1 MDYLNN
7 LLFDIYPYVALSI
20 FLLGSLIRYDRDQ
33 YTWKADSSQLLRRG
47 QLRLGSNLFHIGII
61 GLFFGH
67 FAGLLTP
74 KDLYHALGLSTESKQ
89 LLAMLAGGVM
99 GSMAM
104 IGVLLLLHR
113 RLTDPRIRKT
123 CTGMDIF
130 ILVWIFVTLAL
141 GLLTIPVSAGHM
153 DGSVMILL
161 ANWAQSIVTFQPGAA
176 GYLATVS
183 WAYKIHLLFG
193 MTLFVLFPFT
203 RLVHVWSGFG
213 SVGYLFRPHQVV
225 RKRR

>member
-74 KDLYHALGLSTESKQ
+74 KDLYHALGLSTEGKQ
-89 LLAMLAGGVM
+89 LMAMVAGGVM

-130 ILVWIFVTLAL
+130 ILVWVFVTLAL

-176 GYLATVS
+176 EYLATVS

>member
-1 MDYLNN
+1 MSYLNN
-7 LLFDIYPYVALSI
+7 LLFDIYPYVGLSV
-20 FLLGSLIRYDRDQ
+20 FFLGSLLRYDREQ

-67 FAGLLTP
+67 MAGLLTP
-74 KDLYHALGLSTESKQ
+74 KDVYHALGLTTEAKQ
-89 LLAMLAGGVM
+89 LVAVVAGGIM

-113 RLTDPRIRKT
+113 RLFDARIRKT

-130 ILVWIFVTLAL
+130 ILLWIFVTLAL
-141 GLLTIPVSAGHM
+141 GLLTIPSSAGHM

-161 ANWAQSIVTFQPGAA
+161 ASWAQAIVTFQPGAA
-176 GYLATVS
+176 AYLINVPTI
-183 WAYKIHLLFG
+183 YKVHLMFG

-213 SVGYLFRPHQVV
+213 SLAYLFRPHQVV
-225 RKRR
+225 RRK

>member
-74 KDLYHALGLSTESKQ
+74 KDLYHALGLSTEGKQ
-89 LLAMLAGGVM
+89 LMAMVAGGVM

-104 IGVLLLLHR
+104 VGVLLLLHR

-130 ILVWIFVTLAL
+130 ILVWVFVTLAL

-176 GYLATVS
+176 EYLATVS

>member
-74 KDLYHALGLSTESKQ
+74 KDLYHALGLTTESKQ
-89 LLAMLAGGVM
+89 LLAMVAGGVM

-176 GYLATVS
+176 EYLATVS

-213 SVGYLFRPHQVV
+213 SVGYLLRPHQVV

>member
-74 KDLYHALGLSTESKQ
+74 KDLYHALGLTTESKQ
-89 LLAMLAGGVM
+89 LLAMVAGGVM

-104 IGVLLLLHR
+104 VGVLLLLHR

-176 GYLATVS
+176 EYLATVS

-213 SVGYLFRPHQVV
+213 SVGYLLRPHQVV

>member
-1 MDYLNN
+1 MNYLNN

-47 QLRLGSNLFHIGII
+47 QLRWGSNLFHIGII

-67 FAGLLTP
+67 LFGLLTP
-74 KDLYHALGLSTESKQ
+74 KELYHAVGLSTENKQ
-89 LLAMLAGGVM
+89 LLAVVAGGVM
-99 GSMAM
+99 GVMAM
-104 IGVLLLLHR
+104 IGVLLLLQR
-113 RLTDPRIRKT
+113 RLSDPRFRKT

-141 GLLTIPVSAGHM
+141 GMLTIPFSAGHM
-153 DGSVMILL
+153 DGSVMLLL
-161 ANWAQSIVTFQPGAA
+161 AGWAQSIVTFQPGAS
-176 GYLATVS
+176 GYLLTVS

-203 RLVHVWSGFG
+203 RLVHIWSGFG
-213 SVGYLFRPHQVV
+213 SVAYLFRPHQVV
-225 RKRR
+225 RKR

>member
-74 KDLYHALGLSTESKQ
+74 KDLYHALGLSTEGKQ
-89 LLAMLAGGVM
+89 LMAMVAGGVM

-130 ILVWIFVTLAL
+130 ILVWVFVTLAL

-161 ANWAQSIVTFQPGAA
+161 ANWAQSIVTLQPGAA
-176 GYLATVS
+176 EYLVTVS

>member
-1 MDYLNN
+1 MSYLNN

-74 KDLYHALGLSTESKQ
+74 KDLYHAVGLTTESKQ
-89 LLAMLAGGVM
+89 LLAMVAGGIM

-104 IGVLLLLHR
+104 VGVLILLHR

-123 CTGMDIF
+123 CTSMDIF
-130 ILVWIFVTLAL
+130 ILFWVFVTLAL

-176 GYLATVS
+176 EYLATVS

-213 SVGYLFRPHQVV
+213 SVAYLFRPHQVV
-225 RKRR
+225 RKR

>member
-74 KDLYHALGLSTESKQ
+74 KDLYHALGLTTESKQ
-89 LLAMLAGGVM
+89 LLAMAAGGVM

-153 DGSVMILL
+153 DGRVMILL

-176 GYLATVS
+176 EYLATVS

>member
-1 MDYLNN
+1 MNYLNN
-7 LLFDIYPYVALSI
+7 LLFYIYPYVALTV

-47 QLRLGSNLFHIGII
+47 QLRWGSNLFHIGII

-74 KDLYHALGLSTESKQ
+74 KDLYHALGLSTEGKQ
-89 LLAMLAGGVM
+89 LLAMVAGGVM
-99 GSMAM
+99 GVMAM
-104 IGVLLLLHR
+104 IGVLLLLQR
-113 RLTDPRIRKT
+113 RLSDPRIRKT

-130 ILVWIFVTLAL
+130 ILVWIFITLAL
-141 GLLTIPVSAGHM
+141 GLLTIPFSAGHM
-153 DGSVMILL
+153 DGSVMLLL
-161 ANWAQSIVTFQPGAA
+161 AGWAQSIVTLQPGASE
-176 GYLATVS
+176 YLLTVS

-203 RLVHVWSGFG
+203 RLVHIWSGFG
-213 SVGYLFRPHQVV
+213 AVAYLFRPHQVV
-225 RKRR
+225 RKR

>member
-89 LLAMLAGGVM
+89 LMAMVAGGVM

-104 IGVLLLLHR
+104 VGVLLLLHR

-130 ILVWIFVTLAL
+130 ILVWVFVTLAL

-176 GYLATVS
+176 EYLATVS

-213 SVGYLFRPHQVV
+213 SVGYLLRPHQVV

>member
-74 KDLYHALGLSTESKQ
+74 KDLYHALGLTTESKQ
-89 LLAMLAGGVM
+89 LLAMVAGGVM

-104 IGVLLLLHR
+104 VGVLLLLHR

-176 GYLATVS
+176 EYLATVS

>member
-1 MDYLNN
+1 MNYLNN

-74 KDLYHALGLSTESKQ
+74 KDLYHALGLSTENKQ
-89 LLAMLAGGVM
+89 LLAMVAGGIM

-104 IGVLLLLHR
+104 IGVLLLLQR
-113 RLTDPRIRKT
+113 RLSDPRIRKT

-141 GLLTIPVSAGHM
+141 GLITIPFSAGHM

-161 ANWAQSIVTFQPGAA
+161 ANWAQAIVTFQPGAA
-176 GYLATVS
+176 EYLAGVS
-183 WAYKIHLLFG
+183 WAYKIHILFG
-193 MTLFVLFPFT
+193 MSLFVLFPFT

>member
-1 MDYLNN
+1 MNYLNN

-74 KDLYHALGLSTESKQ
+74 KDLYHALGLSTEGKQ
-89 LLAMLAGGVM
+89 LLAMVAGGVM
-99 GSMAM
+99 GAVAM
-104 IGVLLLLHR
+104 VGVLLLLHR
-113 RLTDPRIRKT
+113 RLSDPRIRKT

-130 ILVWIFVTLAL
+130 ILVWIFVTLVL
-141 GLLTIPVSAGHM
+141 GMLTIPASAGHM
-153 DGSVMILL
+153 DGSVMLL
-161 ANWAQSIVTFQPGAA
+161 VAGWAQSIVTFQPGAA
-176 GYLATVS
+176 EYLYNVS
-183 WAYKIHLLFG
+183 WIYKIHLIFG

-203 RLVHVWSGFG
+203 RLVHVWSGFA

-225 RKRR
+225 RKRN

>member
-89 LLAMLAGGVM
+89 LMAMVAGGVM

-104 IGVLLLLHR
+104 VGVLLLLHR

-130 ILVWIFVTLAL
+130 ILVWVFVTLAL

-176 GYLATVS
+176 EYLATVS

>member
-1 MDYLNN
+1 MNYLDN
-7 LLFDIYPYVALSI
+7 LLFDIYPYVALVI
-20 FLLGSLIRYDRDQ
+20 FMLGSLIRYDRDQ

-74 KDLYHALGLSTESKQ
+74 KDLYHALGLSTENKQ
-89 LLAMLAGGVM
+89 LLAMVAGGIM
-99 GSMAM
+99 GGMAM

-113 RLTDPRIRKT
+113 RLSDPRIRKT

-130 ILVWIFVTLAL
+130 ILVWIFITLAL
-141 GLLTIPVSAGHM
+141 GLITIPVSAGHM

-161 ANWAQSIVTFQPGAA
+161 ANWAQSLVTFQPGAA
-176 GYLATVS
+176 EYLATVS
-183 WAYKIHLLFG
+183 WADRK
-193 MTLFVLFPFT
+193 
-203 RLVHVWSGFG
+203 
-213 SVGYLFRPHQVV
+213 SVV
-225 RKRR
+225 

>member
-74 KDLYHALGLSTESKQ
+74 KDLYHALGLSTEGKQ
-89 LLAMLAGGVM
+89 LMAMVAGGVM

-176 GYLATVS
+176 EYLATVS

>member
-74 KDLYHALGLSTESKQ
+74 KDLYHALGLTTESKQ
-89 LLAMLAGGVM
+89 LLAMVAGGVM
-99 GSMAM
+99 GTMAM
-104 IGVLLLLHR
+104 VGVLLLLQR
-113 RLTDPRIRKT
+113 RLSDPRIRKT

-176 GYLATVS
+176 EYLATVS

>member
-1 MDYLNN
+1 MDYVNN

-74 KDLYHALGLSTESKQ
+74 KDLYHALGLSTEGKQ
-89 LLAMLAGGVM
+89 LMAMVAGGVM
-99 GSMAM
+99 GLMAM
-104 IGVLLLLHR
+104 TGVLLLLHR
-113 RLTDPRIRKT
+113 RLSDPRIRKT

-176 GYLATVS
+176 EYLASIS

-213 SVGYLFRPHQVV
+213 SVAYLIRPHQVV